1 MLNLKMTKILRRIVE
16 TKNKKNLFSVSE
28 NATQNPTNV
37 FVKKKTPSPA
47 FKGKKC
53 ASQF

>member
-16 TKNKKNLFSVSE
+16 TKKKNLFSVSE
-28 NATQNPTNV
+28 NASQNPTNV

>member
-16 TKNKKNLFSVSE
+16 TKKNLFSVSE